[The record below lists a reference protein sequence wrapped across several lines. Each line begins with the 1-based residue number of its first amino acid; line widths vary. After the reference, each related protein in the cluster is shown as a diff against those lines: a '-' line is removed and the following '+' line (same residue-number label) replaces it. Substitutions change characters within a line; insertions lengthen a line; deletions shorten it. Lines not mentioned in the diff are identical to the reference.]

1 MAMILLENDVGYL
14 LGRTDRAMKHYLLQ
28 HLRPLGI
35 TLQEFLVL
43 VGLSEGDGISQ
54 EALAKRMYLDI
65 SFITRILQRLE
76 QDGFVTRA
84 RDEHDAR
91 VNLVWLTPEGHA
103 LRDKINAVRA
113 EALQRVLQDLD
124 EEEVQGLKQTLN
136 RIFSAVQA
144 LVAVSQ
150 TGESSGSV
158 PGNADRDSGDPV
170 ETDQL

>member
-1 MAMILLENDVGYL
+1 MILLENDVGFL

-28 HLRPLGI
+28 HLRSLGI

-84 RDEHDAR
+84 RDERDAR

-113 EALQRVLQDLD
+113 EALQRALQDLD

-136 RIFSAVQA
+136 RIFSTVQA

-150 TGESSGSV
+150 TGEASDSV
-158 PGNADRDSGDPV
+158 PGNADGDSGDPV